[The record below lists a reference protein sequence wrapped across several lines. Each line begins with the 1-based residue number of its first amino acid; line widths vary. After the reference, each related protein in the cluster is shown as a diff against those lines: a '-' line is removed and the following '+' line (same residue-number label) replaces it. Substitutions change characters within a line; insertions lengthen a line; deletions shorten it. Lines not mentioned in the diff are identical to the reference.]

1 MVNAVVSKVGT
12 RGLLRT
18 WSTPCRTRILSP
30 ICHLFFN
37 LCSIRS
43 AVLLTT
49 TPSTWGE
56 TQTGGQGGCEGGLRR
71 SLLLSG
77 LGIRERSAKGQGEMA
92 MKVALDQRTTRA
104 FAGPKR
110 WTTSTTGQMTT
121 SYFCGASFGLNA
133 AKTNLKK

>member
-1 MVNAVVSKVGT
+1 MVNAVVSKVRT

-18 WSTPCRTRILSP
+18 WNTPCQTRILSS
-30 ICHLFFN
+30 ICHLFFFY

-49 TPSTWGE
+49 NPSTWGE

-77 LGIRERSAKGQGEMA
+77 LGIRERSAEGQGKMA

-104 FAGPKR
+104 FAGPK
-110 WTTSTTGQMTT
+110 T